1 MAAVKA
7 KRQRNLDLITSSTL
21 IVGVDGHSKSN
32 TAAFNLASGKE
43 ALSPKKFENSRK
55 GFLWLLDKVE
65 WITKKH
71 NLDNV
76 IYVLEPNGPYWM
88 LLARFLA
95 ERNFVVKVVNAY
107 QVKMNRATEDPSPEK
122 NDWRD
127 ARSIADLGR
136 QGKFNDTTLPG
147 PVYEDLRSLARLREG
162 LTESRSAQKHRLR
175 AMLVRN
181 FPELPSIVS
190 DILGKSVRALLRAA
204 PTAESVASLGVEGV
218 EQLVKAA
225 SRGRFGVKKAKQI
238 VYAAGESVGY
248 GRATSAV
255 RIAMA
260 VTLNTIEGL
269 TQQIETIEDEM
280 HRLLM
285 ETEEGMLVLSIPGIG
300 EVTAAT
306 VLGETGGLRQYQ
318 NPNQIR
324 KLCGLDLCGSQSG
337 DRQSEKRISKRGRRL
352 LRKSLYQAAVA
363 CIRSNDI
370 LAKFYRG
377 LIDPA
382 RKKTLAKKKALIA
395 VMGKLVEIMFSLVRS
410 GSGFNPNY
418 KWISPGQ
425 DKPVVQAMAA

>member
-7 KRQRNLDLITSSTL
+7 KRQRHLDLITSSTL

-32 TAAFNLASGKE
+32 TAAFTLASGKE

-55 GFLWLLDKVE
+55 GFLWLLDKVD

-127 ARSIADLGR
+127 ARSIADLGK

-147 PVYEDLRSLARLREG
+147 PVYEDLRSLARMREG
-162 LTESRSAQKHRLR
+162 LIEHRSAQKHRLR

-181 FPELPSIVS
+181 FPELPSLVS
-190 DILGKSVRALLRAA
+190 DILGKGVSALLRVA
-204 PTAESVASLGVEGV
+204 PTAEAVVSLGTEGV
-218 EQLVKAA
+218 EEIVKTA
-225 SRGRFGVKKAKQI
+225 SRGRFGNKKAKQI

-248 GRATSAV
+248 GQATSAV

-260 VTLNTIEGL
+260 VTLNTVEGL
-269 TQQIETIEDEM
+269 TQQIEIIEAEM
-280 HRLLM
+280 RRLLM
-285 ETEEGMLVLSIPGIG
+285 ETEEGILVLSIPGIG
-300 EVTAAT
+300 EVTAAI

-337 DRQSEKRISKRGRRL
+337 DRQSEKRISKRGRAL
-352 LRKSLYQAAVA
+352 LRKALYQAAVA

-370 LAKFYRG
+370 LARFYRG

-395 VMGKLVEIMFSLVRS
+395 VTGKLIEIMFSLVRS
-410 GSGFNPNY
+410 GSGFNPSY
-418 KWISPGQ
+418 KWTSPGQ
-425 DKPVVQAMAA
+425 YKPAVQAMAA

>member
-1 MAAVKA
+1 MHP
-7 KRQRNLDLITSSTL
+7 D
-21 IVGVDGHSKSN
+21 
-32 TAAFNLASGKE
+32 

-55 GFLWLLDKVE
+55 GFLWLLSKVD

-71 NLDNV
+71 SLDN
-76 IYVLEPNGPYWM
+76 IIFVLEPNGPYWM

-95 ERNFVVKVVNAY
+95 ERNYTVKVVNAY

-147 PVYEDLRSLARLREG
+147 PVYEDLRLLARMREG
-162 LTESRSAQKHRLR
+162 LTEARSAQKHRLR

-181 FPELPSIVS
+181 FPELSSMVS

-204 PTAESVASLGVEGV
+204 PTAEAVASLGVE
-218 EQLVKAA
+218 
-225 SRGRFGVKKAKQI
+225 
-238 VYAAGESVGY
+238 
-248 GRATSAV
+248 
-255 RIAMA
+255 
-260 VTLNTIEGL
+260 
-269 TQQIETIEDEM
+269 
-280 HRLLM
+280 
-285 ETEEGMLVLSIPGIG
+285 LVLSIPGIG
-300 EVTAAT
+300 EVMAA
-306 VLGETGGLRQYQ
+306 VILGETGGLRQYQ

-337 DRQSEKRISKRGRRL
+337 DRQSEKRISKRGRAL
-352 LRKSLYQAAVA
+352 LRKALYQAAVA

-370 LAKFYRG
+370 LARFYRG

-418 KWISPGQ
+418 KWISPRAVGA
-425 DKPVVQAMAA
+425 VQAMAA

>member
-1 MAAVKA
+1 M
-7 KRQRNLDLITSSTL
+7 I
-21 IVGVDGHSKSN
+21 
-32 TAAFNLASGKE
+32 
-43 ALSPKKFENSRK
+43 
-55 GFLWLLDKVE
+55 
-65 WITKKH
+65 
-71 NLDNV
+71 
-76 IYVLEPNGPYWM
+76 
-88 LLARFLA
+88 
-95 ERNFVVKVVNAY
+95 
-107 QVKMNRATEDPSPEK
+107 
-122 NDWRD
+122 
-127 ARSIADLGR
+127 
-136 QGKFNDTTLPG
+136 
-147 PVYEDLRSLARLREG
+147 
-162 LTESRSAQKHRLR
+162 ESRSAQKHRLR

-218 EQLVKAA
+218 EQIVKAA
-225 SRGRFGVKKAKQI
+225 SRGRFGNKKAKQI

-260 VTLNTIEGL
+260 VTLNMIEGL
-269 TQQIETIEDEM
+269 TQQIEIIEDEM

-370 LAKFYRG
+370 LAEFYQG
-377 LIDPA
+377 LINPG

-410 GSGFNPNY
+410 GSGFDPNY
-418 KWISPGQ
+418 KWMAPGQ

>member
-1 MAAVKA
+1 MKA
-7 KRQRNLDLITSSTL
+7 KRQKNLDLITSSTL

-32 TAAFNLASGKE
+32 TAAFTLASGKD
-43 ALSPKKFENSRK
+43 ALSPKKFENNRQ
-55 GFLWLLDKVE
+55 GFLRLLSKVE

-76 IYVLEPNGPYWM
+76 IFVLEPNGPYWM

-162 LTESRSAQKHRLR
+162 LIEHRSAQKHRLR

-204 PTAESVASLGVEGV
+204 PTAESVASLGVEDV
-218 EQLVKAA
+218 EQIVKTA
-225 SRGRFGVKKAKQI
+225 SRGRFGNKKAKQI

-269 TQQIETIEDEM
+269 TQQIEIIEDEM

-300 EVTAAT
+300 EVTAAII
-306 VLGETGGLRQYQ
+306 LGETGGLRQYQ

-337 DRQSEKRISKRGRRL
+337 DRQSEKRISKRGRAL
-352 LRKSLYQAAVA
+352 LRKALYQAAVA

-370 LAKFYRG
+370 LARFYRG

-395 VMGKLVEIMFSLVRS
+395 VTGKLVEIMFSLVRS
-410 GSGFNPNY
+410 GSGFDPNY

-425 DKPVVQAMAA
+425 DKPVVQAIAA

>member
-7 KRQRNLDLITSSTL
+7 RRQRNLDLITSSTL
-21 IVGVDGHSKSN
+21 IVGVDGHAKSN
-32 TAAFNLASGKE
+32 TAAFTLARGTE

-55 GFLWLLDKVE
+55 GFLWLLDKVDC
-65 WITKKH
+65 IARKH

-95 ERNFVVKVVNAY
+95 ERKLVVKVVNAY
-107 QVKMNRATEDPSPEK
+107 QVKMNRATEDPSPDK
-122 NDWRD
+122 NDARD

-136 QGKFNDTTLPG
+136 QGKFNDTTLPESI
-147 PVYEDLRSLARLREG
+147 YEDLRMLARQREG
-162 LTESRSAQKHRLR
+162 LVEAQSAQKHRLR

-181 FPELPSIVS
+181 FPELSSLVS
-190 DILGKSVRALLRAA
+190 DILGKSVCALLKAA
-204 PTAESVASLGVEGV
+204 PTAEAVASLGVEGV
-218 EQLVKAA
+218 EQIVKGA

-238 VYAAGESVGY
+238 LYAAQESVGY
-248 GRATSAV
+248 CRATSAV
-255 RIAMA
+255 CTAMA

-269 TQQIETIEDEM
+269 RQQIEIIEDEM
-280 HRLLM
+280 RRLLSQ
-285 ETEEGMLVLSIPGIG
+285 TEEGMLVLSIPGIG
-300 EVTAAT
+300 EVTAAI

-324 KLCGLDLCGSQSG
+324 KLSGLDLCGSQSG
-337 DRQSEKRISKRGRRL
+337 DRQSEKRISKRGRAL

-370 LAKFYRG
+370 LGKFYRG

-382 RKKTLAKKKALIA
+382 RRKTLAKKKALIA

-410 GSGFNPNY
+410 GSGFNPAY

-425 DKPVVQAMAA
+425 YRPAVQAMAA